1 VHQTLAGF
9 ALETNNERENALKKL
24 TKKNA
29 DIIILNSLN
38 DEGAGFGKSTNKIT
52 IFDKKGNEYHFDKKL
67 KKEVAKDI
75 INAIISYRNA

>member
-1 VHQTLAGF
+1 
-9 ALETNNERENALKKL
+9 L

-38 DEGAGFGKSTNKIT
+38 DEGAGVGTSTNKIT
-52 IFDKKGNEYHFDKKL
+52 IFDQKGTEYHFDQKL